1 MGNATP
7 NWNSI
12 GSATPNRL
20 SIGNA
25 TPKSC
30 RSLAPSR
37 VGLSGHSGQSSPISS
52 HVSGPAVEDLYLS
65 SPVASLAEWRQQVAQ
80 MRCIAN
86 NMVDTSIFVDSS
98 DESERETRG
107 RGRIRHA
114 PGVPVQRVS
123 RWHSSARTRSQD
135 RGNAR
140 AAQRHHGHSRRERES
155 SSEEFDLV
163 PGDAAMGRTESVLAT
178 YRELRQRFSLGR
190 SRRRSGSS
198 SGSDG
203 ERFRGERRARARALG
218 RSAEWE
224 AGSKDMRDLAKEKG
238 NIGALDEIDHD
249 RVKRGLWRQDNATGR
264 SEAYVEL
271 QKDRERD
278 SRSFSDAS
286 SVSRSQSADAPRRRR
301 STRSG
306 ERYDGDGARVYR
318 VSPEGA
324 AAAELG
330 DRAKDTGQ
338 KSQRSWLG
346 NVGKGIY
353 RRTIGGGK
361 KPNDSG
367 CDRRDDADVR
377 TMVLGCRSGAG
388 HVHAD
393 ERVRSAS
400 GEEGEEEF
408 SCQERHVSNHQ
419 DFKER
424 EERVAKGEKVEEEK
438 EGLEEENGEVGEKEG
453 EDDENEVA
461 GVRAR
466 LIAEL
471 AKINE
476 DIAVIVAGS
485 ACTP

>member
-86 NMVDTSIFVDSS
+86 NIVDTSIFVDSS

-140 AAQRHHGHSRRERES
+140 AAQRHHGHSRREREA

-178 YRELRQRFSLGR
+178 YRELRQSFSLGR

-218 RSAEWE
+218 HSAEWQ
-224 AGSKDMRDLAKEKG
+224 AGSKDMRDLAKENG
-238 NIGALDEIDHD
+238 NIGASDEIDHD

-361 KPNDSG
+361 KPKDSG

-419 DFKER
+419 DFEER
-424 EERVAKGEKVEEEK
+424 EERVAKGEKVEGEK
-438 EGLEEENGEVGEKEG
+438 EGLEEENREVGEKEG
-453 EDDENEVA
+453 GDDENEVA